1 MILLGT
7 ADAGPARYLIEL
19 CSHLDV
25 QFDCVGNDLTDQMFV
40 KNGLQLNPD
49 WKNCKPLAVITGTS
63 LGNSLDKKMIQWANQ
78 LGFPSFSLIDHWSWY
93 RKRFEL
99 NGELILPD
107 FIFVNDD
114 IAYADAVN
122 EGLPSEKLIIA
133 GNPVLES
140 LHSRDKGQQIDRE
153 KLLCR
158 YNLPSKRIIFFIS
171 EELASEFNGT
181 DDELGYDEFS
191 ALDQIIS
198 LLQPSDHL
206 VIKLHP
212 EETEDKY
219 QHLKNEHVSV
229 LRGIDIYSLNTVAD
243 VVVGMAS
250 MLLLEL
256 AMLRNDVISFRP
268 NATKRFIGERLSATV
283 DVTSQEGLDRI
294 LSCPQYLDG
303 KFRERFDGSSARI
316 ASLIKSIIG

>member
-1 MILLGT
+1 MGLSSIVCASANAGAISYFNMLNREIALLIVDDM
-7 ADAGPARYLIEL
+7 AKIK
-19 CSHLDV
+19 DV
-25 QFDCVGNDLTDQMFV
+25 EAKCF
-40 KNGLQLNPD
+40 
-49 WKNCKPLAVITGTS
+49 ITGAA
-63 LGNSLDKKMIQWANQ
+63 LGDTIDKEVINYSKTQMKPCI
-78 LGFPSFSLIDHWSWY
+78 SVVEHWSWY

-107 FIFVNDD
+107 FIFVNDE
-114 IAYADAVN
+114 IAYADAVH
-122 EGLPSEKLIIA
+122 EGLPSEIIFIA

-140 LHSRDKGQQIDRE
+140 LRICDNRQQIERA
-153 KLLCR
+153 KLLDD
-158 YNLPSKRIIFFIS
+158 YSLATKRIVVFIS
-171 EELASEFNGT
+171 EEIASEFNGT
-181 DDELGYDEFS
+181 EDELGYDEFS
-191 ALDQIIS
+191 TLAQ
-198 LLQPSDHL
+198 LLLLLKPSDHL

-212 EETEDKY
+212 AEAESKY
-219 QHLKNEHVSV
+219 NYLNNKQVSV
-229 LRGIDIYSLNTVAD
+229 IRSIDIFSLNTIAD

-303 KFRERFDGSSARI
+303 KFRERFDGLFAI
-316 ASLIKSIIG
+316 IKSLIRSIMG

>member
-7 ADAGPARYLIEL
+7 SDAGPARYLIEL
-19 CSHLDV
+19 CRHLDV
-25 QFDCVGNDLTDQMFV
+25 QFDCIGNELTSQMFV
-40 KNGLQLNPD
+40 ENGLHLNPD
-49 WKNCKPLAVITGTS
+49 WQNSKPQAVITGTS
-63 LGNSLDKKMIQWANQ
+63 LGHSLDKKMIKWARQ
-78 LGFPSFSLIDHWSWY
+78 HGVPSMSLIEHWCWY

-107 FIFVNDD
+107 FIIVNDE

-133 GNPVLES
+133 GNVILES
-140 LHSRDKGQQIDRE
+140 LRIYSDQKQIDRA
-153 KLLCR
+153 KLLQKH
-158 YNLPSKRIIFFIS
+158 NLPNKRMIVFIS

-191 ALDQIIS
+191 VLDQLIS
-198 LLQPSDHL
+198 LLQPSEHL

-212 EETEDKY
+212 EEAEDKY
-219 QHLKNEHVSV
+219 QHLTSECVSV
-229 LRGIDIYSLNTVAD
+229 LRSIDINSLNTMAD

-256 AMLRNDVISFRP
+256 AMLRNDIISFRP
-268 NATKRFIGERLSATV
+268 NATKQFIGKRLSATI
-283 DVTSQEGLDRI
+283 DVTSQEGLKSVLECR
-294 LSCPQYLDG
+294 QQVDG
-303 KFRERFDGSSARI
+303 KFRERFDGSSAKI
-316 ASLIKSIIG
+316 ASLIKGIMG